1 MKFLVTFSPILG
13 GNKVEKV
20 EEPDAGSKENSE
32 NGENQSDDEDEPL
45 VIFLTSY
52 GSSFKKLK

>member
-1 MKFLVTFSPILG
+1 MKFLVTFYLILG

-32 NGENQSDDEDEPL
+32 DGVNQSDDEDEPL
-45 VIFLTSY
+45 VIF
-52 GSSFKKLK
+52 